1 MRLLKKSGFL
11 IAVLGPA
18 LLGFSACS
26 SLPGQGPSTN
36 DVMQQQASVEQGP
49 RYEVVD
55 IDAPVV
61 EALRR
66 RGYQSF
72 SSRFGDRRLSS
83 EPVIGVGDSVS
94 VTIWEASA
102 GGLFSAPLLPDKLSV
117 GSNSAMIPEQVVGRD
132 GGITVPYAGRIH
144 VAGQTT
150 RAVQRTIEKALAGKA
165 IEPQVLVNVVRPV
178 SDSVSVVGEVTAGS
192 RIPLSVRGDR
202 LLDVIA
208 EAGGVKAPVN
218 ETFVELTRGSATAR
232 MPLTTI
238 IASPGEDVYLHPND
252 VLTLV
257 RDPQTFIAY
266 GATGRNAE
274 IPFDADGI
282 NLAQALAKAGGLL
295 DDRSDPRG
303 VFIFRFEPESVLRA
317 IRPDSPLLGRGRLT
331 QVVYRLNLSDPNSLF
346 LEQGFHIANRDVIYV
361 SNSPSTEVQKALGIV
376 AGTVLPPVG
385 AASSIYSAAK

>member
-1 MRLLKKSGFL
+1 MKW
-11 IAVLGPA
+11 
-18 LLGFSACS
+18 
-26 SLPGQGPSTN
+26 STSTPQLSRRFG
-36 DVMQQQASVEQGP
+36 DVVTKASRV
-49 RYEVVD
+49 
-55 IDAPVV
+55 
-61 EALRR
+61 
-66 RGYQSF
+66 
-72 SSRFGDRRLSS
+72 RFGDRRLSS

-303 VFIFRFEPESVLRA
+303 S
-317 IRPDSPLLGRGRLT
+317 S
-331 QVVYRLNLSDPNSLF
+331 SS
-346 LEQGFHIANRDVIYV
+346 
-361 SNSPSTEVQKALGIV
+361 S
-376 AGTVLPPVG
+376 
-385 AASSIYSAAK
+385 ASSPNLCSEPSARTVRCLAVDVSHKWSIGSICRIPTVFFLNRVSTSPIAMSSMCRTRRRPKFRRP